1 MVSKFK
7 VFETLATTLI
17 HVKLFTWFDSASNC
31 LSTSAYMIQFVH
43 VSKLYPPR
51 SKALSDVTLQIDR
64 GEFVFLTGPSG
75 AGKTTLLKLLFRQE
89 EPTEG
94 EILING
100 QNINRLK
107 SREVA
112 RLRRRIGLVFQEFK
126 LLPGLSALENVALAA
141 QVIGRSRRES
151 QTKAYQLLRELGL
164 TGQYDA
170 KPLTLSGGEQ
180 QRVAIAR
187 ALINEPT
194 LVLAD
199 EPTGNLDDRAADET
213 MRLFLKIRERG
224 TTLIIASH
232 NIDLIKRY
240 GTRIISLRQGCL
252 ADDLERVKG
261 GEHAH

>member
-1 MVSKFK
+1 
-7 VFETLATTLI
+7 
-17 HVKLFTWFDSASNC
+17 
-31 LSTSAYMIQFVH
+31 MIQFVH

-64 GEFVFLTGPSG
+64 GEFVFLAGPSG

-89 EPTEG
+89 EPSEG

-100 QNINRLK
+100 QNITRLK

-112 RLRRRIGLVFQEFK
+112 RLRRKIGLVFQEFK
-126 LLPGLSALENVALAA
+126 LLPGLSVLENVALAA
-141 QVIGRSRRES
+141 EVIGGSRRES

-164 TGQYDA
+164 KGKFDA

-187 ALINEPT
+187 ALINEPS

-199 EPTGNLDDRAADET
+199 EPTGNLDDQAADET

-240 GTRIISLRQGCL
+240 GTRIISLQQGCL
-252 ADDLERVKG
+252 ADDLERVKA